1 MEIHISL
8 DNKTTPGIK
17 SMKKFIVNEKSKQVM
32 IENNVPEKLHNIVI
46 GIIILITT
54 DIERKYDKAK
64 AIVETESINLSDN
77 EIVDSVRAFLMNTIE
92 KENPMVEEELD
103 IVRNIIQVFLRI
115 LGVNIET
122 RDVELKVL
130 NIYGS
135 NILSFKKFKSS
146 KKDLKDKELKSS
158 VDDVRKSMSSKSK
171 EFNKIDKDVVKISKG
186 NLTIDFTEE
195 NLESPQIND

>member
-77 EIVDSVRAFLMNTIE
+77 EIKLA
-92 KENPMVEEELD
+92 
-103 IVRNIIQVFLRI
+103 
-115 LGVNIET
+115 
-122 RDVELKVL
+122 
-130 NIYGS
+130 
-135 NILSFKKFKSS
+135 
-146 KKDLKDKELKSS
+146 
-158 VDDVRKSMSSKSK
+158 KSK
-171 EFNKIDKDVVKISKG
+171 ALSIIYN
-186 NLTIDFTEE
+186 
-195 NLESPQIND
+195 